1 MFCPN
6 CGAAVREGAQF
17 CGSCGNHLAAASA
30 PAAATP
36 AAPTPGQPTGA
47 VPTTAQPAAP
57 APSIPLPGA
66 AAVQPTPQ
74 PAAQP

>member
-17 CGSCGNHLAAASA
+17 CASCGNHLAAASA

-36 AAPTPGQPTGA
+36 AAPTPGRPTGA
-47 VPTTAQPAAP
+47 
-57 APSIPLPGA
+57 
-66 AAVQPTPQ
+66 
-74 PAAQP
+74 